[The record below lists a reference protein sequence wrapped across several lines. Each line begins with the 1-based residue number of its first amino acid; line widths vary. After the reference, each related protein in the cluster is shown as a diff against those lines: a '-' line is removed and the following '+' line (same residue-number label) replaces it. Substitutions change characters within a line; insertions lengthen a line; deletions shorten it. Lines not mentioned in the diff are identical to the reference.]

1 MPSTEIYEQQR
12 FTDLWEK
19 MKTTSMKFGWNFVI
33 YIDKPGSLSSLPAAR
48 MQEEMC
54 IRATNTHW

>member
-1 MPSTEIYEQQR
+1 MPPTDIYEQQC

-19 MKTTSMKFGWNFVI
+19 LKIVSMKFGWNLVI

-48 MQEEMC
+48 MKEERC
-54 IRATNTHW
+54 IRAANTH